1 ELAHTANSAEECG
14 LWSAYNV
21 WANSISGGSSEYLVS
36 NRDDMLGA
44 FGAYT
49 RAVTRSSNNLDILNN
64 SPHPIE
70 TGDRVQFTTTTTLPS
85 PLTTST
91 DYYAIRV
98 DDDSFRVATSLSNAI
113 SGTNVALTDAGTGTH
128 TVTVMRGIW
137 ANSNR

>member
-1 ELAHTANSAEECG
+1 
-14 LWSAYNV
+14 
-21 WANSISGGSSEYLVS
+21 
-36 NRDDMLGA
+36 MLGA